1 MIIKI
6 TSTSRDMVGDLA
18 TIRAEILENAGPY
31 FRVIDTIEIEIEGGA
46 RMDDTQLI
54 AKIEEIYHG

>member
-6 TSTSRDMVGDLA
+6 LSTSRDMVGDVA
-18 TIRAEILENAGPY
+18 TIRAEVHEQRAG
-31 FRVIDTIEIEIEGGA
+31 FTRVRDTIEIGIEGGA
-46 RMDDTQLI
+46 RMDDAQLI

>member
-6 TSTSRDMVGDLA
+6 LSTSRDMVGDLA
-18 TIRAEILENAGPY
+18 TVRAEIHEPRTGY
-31 FRVIDTIEIEIEGGA
+31 TRVKDIIEIEITGGA
-46 RMDDTQLI
+46 RMSDAQLI